1 MLKDRVAQGDLGSF
15 ITPIQITTDKINRTI
30 GFNLSTEAIK
40 NIFEQL
46 GFETESKQ
54 DELTV
59 YVPSRRKDIS
69 IKEDLIEEV
78 ARIYGYDQLPSTLPS
93 GETVAGSLS
102 KEQETTRKI
111 RTIFEGSGLSEA
123 ISYALTTEEK
133 SRQFVINESNITRL
147 DWPMSEERSVL
158 RMNLISGLLDD
169 ISYNTARKNTEIAL
183 YEIGR
188 VFFQENDPCTHLPQE
203 VKHAAIA
210 VSGIWEEK
218 DWQTKAQN
226 VDFFTIKG
234 LLENL
239 FEQLGITEDVHYQT
253 VTEMKEMHP
262 GRTAAIYL
270 GEKFIGF
277 VGQVH
282 PTIAKSYDIPETYV
296 AEFDL
301 SAVVEAAQK
310 GIVFEAVTKFPAVS
324 RDIALLVKETVT
336 NQELTE
342 VIRSAAG
349 RFLTDIQLFD
359 VYQGENIEK
368 GHKSMAYS
376 LTFVNPEATL
386 TDEEINKGME
396 KVEKAL
402 VENLEASIR

>member
-1 MLKDRVAQGDLGSF
+1 
-15 ITPIQITTDKINRTI
+15 
-30 GFNLSTEAIK
+30 
-40 NIFEQL
+40 
-46 GFETESKQ
+46 
-54 DELTV
+54 
-59 YVPSRRKDIS
+59 
-69 IKEDLIEEV
+69 
-78 ARIYGYDQLPSTLPS
+78 
-93 GETVAGSLS
+93 
-102 KEQETTRKI
+102 
-111 RTIFEGSGLSEA
+111 TIFEGSGLSEA

-188 VFFQENDPCTHLPQE
+188 VFFQENDPRAHLPQE

-210 VSGIWEEK
+210 ISGVWEEK

-239 FEQLGITEDVHYQT
+239 FEQLGIHEDIHYQT
-253 VTEMKEMHP
+253 VTEIKEMHP

-270 GEKFIGF
+270 GEQFIGF

-342 VIRSAAG
+342 VIDSAAG

-386 TDEEINKGME
+386 TDEEINKAMD
-396 KVEKAL
+396 KVTKAL
-402 VENLEASIR
+402 TEILGASIR

>member
-1 MLKDRVAQGDLGSF
+1 
-15 ITPIQITTDKINRTI
+15 
-30 GFNLSTEAIK
+30 
-40 NIFEQL
+40 
-46 GFETESKQ
+46 
-54 DELTV
+54 
-59 YVPSRRKDIS
+59 
-69 IKEDLIEEV
+69 
-78 ARIYGYDQLPSTLPS
+78 
-93 GETVAGSLS
+93 
-102 KEQETTRKI
+102 
-111 RTIFEGSGLSEA
+111 
-123 ISYALTTEEK
+123 
-133 SRQFVINESNITRL
+133 
-147 DWPMSEERSVL
+147 
-158 RMNLISGLLDD
+158 
-169 ISYNTARKNTEIAL
+169 
-183 YEIGR
+183 
-188 VFFQENDPCTHLPQE
+188 
-203 VKHAAIA
+203 
-210 VSGIWEEK
+210 
-218 DWQTKAQN
+218 
-226 VDFFTIKG
+226 
-234 LLENL
+234 
-239 FEQLGITEDVHYQT
+239 TEDVHYQT

-282 PTIAKSYDIPETYV
+282 PTITKSYDIPETYV

-301 SAVVEAAQK
+301 SAIVEAAQK

-386 TDEEINKGME
+386 TDEEINKAME

>member
-1 MLKDRVAQGDLGSF
+1 
-15 ITPIQITTDKINRTI
+15 
-30 GFNLSTEAIK
+30 
-40 NIFEQL
+40 
-46 GFETESKQ
+46 
-54 DELTV
+54 
-59 YVPSRRKDIS
+59 
-69 IKEDLIEEV
+69 
-78 ARIYGYDQLPSTLPS
+78 
-93 GETVAGSLS
+93 
-102 KEQETTRKI
+102 
-111 RTIFEGSGLSEA
+111 
-123 ISYALTTEEK
+123 
-133 SRQFVINESNITRL
+133 
-147 DWPMSEERSVL
+147 
-158 RMNLISGLLDD
+158 
-169 ISYNTARKNTEIAL
+169 
-183 YEIGR
+183 
-188 VFFQENDPCTHLPQE
+188 
-203 VKHAAIA
+203 
-210 VSGIWEEK
+210 
-218 DWQTKAQN
+218 
-226 VDFFTIKG
+226 
-234 LLENL
+234 
-239 FEQLGITEDVHYQT
+239 
-253 VTEMKEMHP
+253 
-262 GRTAAIYL
+262 
-270 GEKFIGF
+270 
-277 VGQVH
+277 
-282 PTIAKSYDIPETYV
+282 YDIPETYV